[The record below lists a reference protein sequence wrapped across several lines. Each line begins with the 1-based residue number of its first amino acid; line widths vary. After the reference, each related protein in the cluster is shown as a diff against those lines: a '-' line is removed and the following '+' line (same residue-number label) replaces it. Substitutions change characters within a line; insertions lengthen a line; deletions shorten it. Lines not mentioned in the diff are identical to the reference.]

1 MNTVAGICGHALIG
15 RLGGSAG
22 SPFVIF
28 TRRYAKAYYNFI
40 YTVFVRC
47 GRKPA
52 VAAHKNHVCVL
63 LNINGNILAGGQ
75 VVCVKEHELFR
86 KLSFFIGKQILFVIV
101 HAAVNS
107 LNFVHNIVVRIVYL
121 GKIRGDIAKIA
132 AQLRNNRLVVAEVLV
147 YGVLKLAEIA
157 VIAVYK
163 LLEGLCV
170 LLIFNKGFVHGN
182 KGVLIISVVE
192 IIVL

>member
-1 MNTVAGICGHALIG
+1 MNHVAGICGHILVG

-28 TRRYAKAYYNFI
+28 LRYAIAYYNFI
-40 YTVFVRC
+40 YFVFVRC

-52 VAAHKNHVCVL
+52 VAARKNHVFVL

-86 KLSFFIGKQILFVIV
+86 KLSFLIGKQILFVIV

-107 LNFVHNIVVRIVYL
+107 LNCAYSIAVRIVYL
-121 GKIRGDIAKIA
+121 GKICGDIAEIA
-132 AQLRNNRLVVAEVLV
+132 AQLLDHGLVVAEVLV
-147 YGVLKLAEIA
+147 YRFLKRSEIV